1 MEGGCLRGQTYI
13 RNNYITSC
21 QTNAV
26 LLCPPAGSESTYA
39 NYRPALTP
47 QPPPHSI
54 CTVSFSFDKAVFAD
68 RCKTHRT
75 S

>member
-39 NYRPALTP
+39 NYRPASDTTASTTL
-47 QPPPHSI
+47 HL
-54 CTVSFSFDKAVFAD
+54 
-68 RCKTHRT
+68 HRQFQF
-75 S
+75 